1 MPSIA
6 IAGSIAQRPGR
17 PGHAWAF
24 LSYLIGFQRL
34 GYEVLFLDAMSEDL
48 APIELQWLERVMG
61 EAGLDRDYSVL
72 LPGGRSVGMSREE
85 VLRRLRRCSFLLNV
99 NGFLED
105 EAMLAAVPLRVYLDI
120 DPGFAQI
127 WAAEGLA
134 ETFAGHDAFVSVGTN
149 IGGEDCR
156 IPLAGHDWIPT
167 LPPVVL
173 DRWPVVGGGE
183 KLTSIGSWRGPFA
196 PLEYEGETYGLRVH
210 EFRRFAELPK
220 LVDAPFEVAL
230 DIDPADAADAE
241 ALRQGGWQL
250 VDPLR
255 ELADF
260 DSYAAYIQGSL
271 AEIGIAKNLYVGTRS
286 GWFSDRSATYLV
298 AGKPVL
304 ALDTGFAAALPVGRG
319 LLTFDGP
326 EAAAVAAEQV
336 LSDPDGH
343 ARAAR
348 EIAEEHLACEVVLG
362 RLLERLDVG

>member
-34 GYEVLFLDAMSEDL
+34 GYEVLFLDAMAGDPTP
-48 APIELQWLERVMG
+48 AELRWLERVMG
-61 EAGLDRDYSVL
+61 EAGLARDYSVL
-72 LPGGRSVGMSREE
+72 LPGARSVGLPREE
-85 VLRRLRRCSFLLNV
+85 VQRRLPGCSLLLNV
-99 NGFLED
+99 NGFLKD
-105 EAMLAAVPLRVYLDI
+105 EAMLSAAPLRVYLDI

-134 ETFAGHDAFVSVGTN
+134 DTFAGHEAFVSVGTN

-156 IPLAGHDWIPT
+156 IPLAGREWIPT
-167 LPPVVL
+167 LPPVVV
-173 DRWPVVGGGE
+173 DRWPAVAGGE
-183 KLTSIGSWRGPFA
+183 KFTSIGSWRGPFA
-196 PLEYEGETYGLRVH
+196 PLEYQGETYGLRVH
-210 EFRRFAELPK
+210 EFRRFAGLPK
-220 LVDAPFEVAL
+220 LVDAPFEIAL
-230 DIDPADAADAE
+230 DIDPADAADGE

-260 DSYAAYIQGSL
+260 GSYAAYIQGSL
-271 AEIGIAKNLYVGTRS
+271 AEIGIAKNLYVDTRS
-286 GWFSDRSATYLV
+286 GWFSDRSATYLA

-304 ALDTGFAAALPVGRG
+304 AQDTGFANSLPVGRG
-319 LLTFDGP
+319 LLSFSDP
-326 EAAAVAAEQV
+326 EEAVIAAEEV
-336 LSDPDGH
+336 LSDSGAH

-348 EIAEEHLACEVVLG
+348 EIAEEHLACEVVLS
-362 RLLERLDVG
+362 RLLQRLGVR